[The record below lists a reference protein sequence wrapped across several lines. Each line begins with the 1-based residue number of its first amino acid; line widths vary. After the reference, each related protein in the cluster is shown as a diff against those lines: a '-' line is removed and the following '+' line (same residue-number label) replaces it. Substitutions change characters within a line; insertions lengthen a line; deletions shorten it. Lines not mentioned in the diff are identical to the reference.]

1 MLWIKKHIIIFLLLF
16 ILWNVVTAN
25 ILRFNRVELTDTQL
39 FLKIP
44 KSIILN
50 FDCSE

>member
-1 MLWIKKHIIIFLLLF
+1 MLWIKKNIRNFLLLLV
-16 ILWNVVTAN
+16 LWNIITIN
-25 ILRFNRVELTDTQL
+25 ILRFNCVELTETQL

-50 FDCSE
+50 FDCK